1 VAIEFMRA
9 SVPRAARVAN
19 NRLTEAS
26 AGASGDI
33 SRAVVPVPRVYA
45 DHGII
50 GRVSELTRHFLQHAR
65 DALDAAFQGYFVV
78 KDQPTRRMAGFRNV
92 IVFSEIV
99 REALENLP
107 GDGGGFDRWYKPI
120 RKELRASTVTRLFAE
135 LYAEIRKREA
145 AGVDSKARVVG
156 FSYPA
161 DVPKLGKRPAHA
173 RELFMGD
180 ELGGVGWEVEVLP
193 GVVEK
198 YYAILP
204 AAYGTVEEFLSF
216 TAVVQTSR
224 DPRPIDAAR
233 VCEQFIVMLEKIVRG
248 AAQFG

>member
-1 VAIEFMRA
+1 MTVNP
-9 SVPRAARVAN
+9 SD
-19 NRLTEAS
+19 
-26 AGASGDI
+26 DI
-33 SRAVVPVPRVYA
+33 TRAVVPVPRA
-45 DHGII
+45 REDHGII
-50 GRVSELTRHFLQHAR
+50 VRVSELTKHFLQHAR

-92 IVFSEIV
+92 IVFAEIV

-107 GDGGGFDRWYKPI
+107 GDGGEFDKWYKPV
-120 RKELRASTVTRLFAE
+120 RKEFRASTVTRLFAE

-156 FSYPA
+156 FNYPA

-180 ELGGVGWEVEVLP
+180 ELGGVGWAVEVLP

-233 VCEQFIVMLEKIVRG
+233 VCEQYIVMLEKIVRG